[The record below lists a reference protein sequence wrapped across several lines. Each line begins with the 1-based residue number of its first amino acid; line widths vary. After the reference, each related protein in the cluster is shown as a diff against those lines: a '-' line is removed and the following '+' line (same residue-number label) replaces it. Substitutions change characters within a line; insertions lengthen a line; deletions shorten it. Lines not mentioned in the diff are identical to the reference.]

1 MMCFLKPVTHQE
13 LKKQN
18 QSRPTKHARHWWIS
32 DQSQLG
38 WQNWCLLSWAFLRI
52 NTRKLMV
59 VEGHQNFIKGWKES
73 EPKLNKAYPETA
85 GTKGVALGRNIL
97 DQYRKCCWTEEE
109 KNCHFLKHLQ
119 MLIYLYWVYSAG
131 PAPGSLPTF
140 SHFSNCYFTH
150 QITTGGGILPSS
162 SRLQPRLP
170 TGFSLGG
177 FQ

>member
-1 MMCFLKPVTHQE
+1 MCFLKPVTHQE

-18 QSRPTKHARHWWIS
+18 QSCPTKHARHWWIS
-32 DQSQLG
+32 DESQRG

-59 VEGHQNFIKGWKES
+59 VEGHHNFTRGWKES

-85 GTKGVALGRNIL
+85 GTKGAALGRNRL

-119 MLIYLYWVYSAG
+119 CWSTST
-131 PAPGSLPTF
+131 GSTALVQPLEVCRHFLTSQIVI
-140 SHFSNCYFTH
+140 SHTK
-150 QITTGGGILPSS
+150 
-162 SRLQPRLP
+162 
-170 TGFSLGG
+170 
-177 FQ
+177 